1 MTYKKRKRIAVT
13 RLLPVLD
20 FGGVESR
27 VVLQSQMMDRERF
40 DLRVCAFW
48 SDGEAADAIRRAG
61 VPVDILDV
69 DPAVRNP
76 VATVK
81 LAAYLRQHDPDILH
95 ASIGEAN
102 FHGLIAGTLA
112 QVPHRV
118 VEEVGIPSRSDLAQ
132 FIFGHLYGLAS
143 RVVGVSKATCR
154 VLRDEGATEQQLE
167 LIYNCANPKFFE
179 GPMPRREE
187 APPVEFLIVGRLVEV
202 KNQATVLRAFRRVI
216 DEVPQARL
224 RIAGEGELRG
234 ELEALV
240 DSLGLREHVE
250 FLGFCDDIKSLLQSS
265 HVFLLPS
272 HSEGCSISLVEAMS
286 SGIVPLGSTAD
297 GISEVMG
304 ALGEEFQI
312 DAADVEGWREAMLRC
327 ATMSD
332 DERRSIGERA
342 REIAFERFSPNVYI
356 ENVATLYRDVTNTS
370 SN

>member
-1 MTYKKRKRIAVT
+1 MNVKRENSPSIV

-48 SDGEAADAIRRAG
+48 SDGEAADAIRNAG

-76 VATVK
+76 GATVK
-81 LAAYLRQHDPDILH
+81 LAAYLRKHNPDILH

-112 QVPHRV
+112 QVPHRI
-118 VEEVGIPSRSDLAQ
+118 VEEVGIPSRSDLGQ
-132 FIFGHLYGLAS
+132 FVFGHLYRLAS
-143 RVVGVSKATCR
+143 RVVGVSRATCR

-167 LIYNCANPKFFE
+167 LIYNCANPSFFE

-216 DEVPQARL
+216 DDAPQARL

-332 DERRSIGERA
+332 DERRSIGQRA

-356 ENVATLYRDVTNTS
+356 ENVATLYRDVINTS